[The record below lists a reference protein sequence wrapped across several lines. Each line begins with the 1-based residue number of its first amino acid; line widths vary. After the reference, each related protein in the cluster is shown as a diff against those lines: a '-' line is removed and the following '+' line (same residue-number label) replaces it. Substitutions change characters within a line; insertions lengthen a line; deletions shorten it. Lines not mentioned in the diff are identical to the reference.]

1 MSSHFLL
8 SGFSATALRGSDARA
23 YAQSQFSAN
32 ADEFVSS
39 HYSPLA
45 WCDPKGR
52 VLAFMLACADDSGI
66 NLVLP
71 AAQAETIRNRLA
83 QFTIGRKVEVAPLAP
98 VAATFDAGSGVPR
111 LSPDSPRGMFAGTQA
126 PLSETNSARWL
137 HQDICAGLPWLSPAT
152 SGQHLP
158 QWLGLEQ
165 LGALSWDKGCYPGQ
179 EIVARLHYRGSVKH
193 GLQGLRLESAKI
205 PEGHSRIVDSAGKL
219 AGHWLY
225 GMPQG
230 QKSIGLA
237 VLANRLEAGDTVM
250 VEADAVR
257 VPARVVAPTALC

>member
-71 AAQAETIRNRLA
+71 AAHAETIRNRLA
-83 QFTIGRKVEVAPLAP
+83 HCTIGSKVVVSPQAP
-98 VAATFDAGSGVPR
+98 VSATFDVLSTLPR
-111 LSPDSPRGMFAGTQA
+111 
-126 PLSETNSARWL
+126 
-137 HQDICAGLPWLSPAT
+137 
-152 SGQHLP
+152 
-158 QWLGLEQ
+158 
-165 LGALSWDKGCYPGQ
+165 
-179 EIVARLHYRGSVKH
+179 
-193 GLQGLRLESAKI
+193 
-205 PEGHSRIVDSAGKL
+205 
-219 AGHWLY
+219 
-225 GMPQG
+225 
-230 QKSIGLA
+230 
-237 VLANRLEAGDTVM
+237 
-250 VEADAVR
+250 
-257 VPARVVAPTALC
+257 

>member
-1 MSSHFLL
+1 MSSYFHL
-8 SGFSATALRGSDARA
+8 SGFSATALRGSDAHA

-52 VLAFMLACADDSGI
+52 VLAFMLACTDDTGI
-66 NLVLP
+66 SLVLP
-71 AAQAETIRNRLA
+71 ADQAETIRNRLA

-98 VAATFDAGSGVPR
+98 VAATFDAGPGVPR
-111 LSPDSPRGMFAGTQA
+111 LSPDSPRGMLAGKQA
-126 PLSETNSARWL
+126 PDSETDSARWL

-165 LGALSWDKGCYPGQ
+165 LGALSWDKGCYPVQ

-193 GLQGLRLESAKI
+193 GLQGLRLESEKV
-205 PEGHSRIVDSAGKL
+205 PGGHSRIVDSAGKL

-225 GMPQG
+225 GMQ
-230 QKSIGLA
+230 QRQNSLGLA
-237 VLANRLEAGDTVM
+237 VLANRVEAGDTVTI
-250 VEADAVR
+250 EAGADEI
-257 VPARVVAPTALC
+257 PARVVAPAALG

>member
-52 VLAFMLACADDSGI
+52 VLAFMLACADDSVI

-111 LSPDSPRGMFAGTQA
+111 DR
-126 PLSETNSARWL
+126 
-137 HQDICAGLPWLSPAT
+137 
-152 SGQHLP
+152 
-158 QWLGLEQ
+158 
-165 LGALSWDKGCYPGQ
+165 K
-179 EIVARLHYRGSVKH
+179 SV
-193 GLQGLRLESAKI
+193 
-205 PEGHSRIVDSAGKL
+205 V
-219 AGHWLY
+219 
-225 GMPQG
+225 
-230 QKSIGLA
+230 
-237 VLANRLEAGDTVM
+237 
-250 VEADAVR
+250 
-257 VPARVVAPTALC
+257 